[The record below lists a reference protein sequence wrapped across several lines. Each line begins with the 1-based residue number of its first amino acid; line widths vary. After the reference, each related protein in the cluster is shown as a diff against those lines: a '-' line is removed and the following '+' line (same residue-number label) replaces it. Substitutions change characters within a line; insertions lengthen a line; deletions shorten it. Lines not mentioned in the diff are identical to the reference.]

1 MRNDKQMGLYD
12 ISTLWKP
19 VLFVKLCVL
28 FVKLLHIISK
38 GGPPGT
44 MGERQ
49 QKNIWTSWNVWRGKI
64 INTLVSYIFKLVIP
78 LTPKI

>member
-19 VLFVKLCVL
+19 VLFVKLL
-28 FVKLLHIISK
+28 QIISK

-64 INTLVSYIFKLVIP
+64 INTLVSYIFMLVIP